1 MSLDQSFDD
10 GEGARMS
17 FLDHLEVLR
26 WHLIRIVIAV
36 LALSV
41 IAFIF
46 KNFIFDVVVLAPSS
60 SDFITYQLFCR
71 LSESLNLGDQLC
83 FEDLKFELINLTMA
97 GQFTMHIL
105 VSVVAGI
112 VMSFPYILFELW
124 RFIGPALKSTE
135 KNYAKGIIFWGT
147 MLFAAGVSFGYY
159 MITPMSVQFLGG
171 YHVSELI
178 QNQISLK
185 SYISTITSITL
196 ASGFIFQLPIIIYF
210 LSKIGLV
217 TPKLMRKY
225 RRHSIIGVLILSA
238 IITPPDITS
247 QILVSIP
254 LLFLYEVSIFISKV
268 INKRNAAEN

>member
-46 KNFIFDVVVLAPSS
+46 KKFIFDVVVLAPSS

-268 INKRNAAEN
+268 INKRNSAEN